1 MPKSKTRK
9 SVAVKQS
16 SKQRR
21 HMTRSKPIPTLVV
34 NGQEHALKK
43 HRIYSLRSKPEIVR
57 MNSREEFSV
66 LFGLTTS
73 SILNDLNEAAIE
85 ILRRSSKVDSASIA
99 LEELAREGVLPS
111 EGAKS
116 WLEKHY
122 LGTWDNPEDSV
133 QAFLADYD
141 LFSESTAR
149 ENSVYHSRLVHVANV
164 FHHRMSNGRTA
175 VWLEANIDDFSRL
188 LMCQFIYKGSMPD
201 VFMPN

>member
-9 SVAVKQS
+9 SPVVKHS
-16 SKQRR
+16 SKRR
-21 HMTRSKPIPTLVV
+21 SHVTRSRPIPTLVV

-43 HRIYSLRSKPEIVR
+43 HRIFSLQSNPEIVR

-66 LFGLTTS
+66 LFALTTAN
-73 SILNDLNEAAIE
+73 ILNDLNGAAIE
-85 ILRRSSKVDSASIA
+85 ILRKSSKVDSASIA

-122 LGTWDNPEDSV
+122 LGTWDNPEESV

-149 ENSVYHSRLVHVANV
+149 ENSVFHSRLVQVANV
-164 FHHRMSNGRTA
+164 FHQRMSNGRTA
-175 VWLEANIDDFSRL
+175 VWLEANIDDFSRV
-188 LMCQFIYKGSMPD
+188 LMCQFIYRGSMPD